1 MERQVLPPLASS
13 ELEDL
18 TSRTNVKNTT
28 HLGGFV
34 VHTNQDLA
42 ENGSLQGSNSNN
54 NMTKKPMFHR
64 LWRYLRS
71 TLTGAL
77 TGNGKFHFKR
87 ENSKRSFC
95 ILTQMSHTNL

>member
-1 MERQVLPPLASS
+1 MDRQVLPPLAPS

-18 TSRTNVKNTT
+18 TNKTNVKHTT

-34 VHTNQDLA
+34 VHTDQDLA
-42 ENGSLQGSNSNN
+42 ENGSLQETNSNN
-54 NMTKKPMFHR
+54 NMTKKPIFHR

-77 TGNGKFHFKR
+77 VGNGKF
-87 ENSKRSFC
+87 
-95 ILTQMSHTNL
+95 L